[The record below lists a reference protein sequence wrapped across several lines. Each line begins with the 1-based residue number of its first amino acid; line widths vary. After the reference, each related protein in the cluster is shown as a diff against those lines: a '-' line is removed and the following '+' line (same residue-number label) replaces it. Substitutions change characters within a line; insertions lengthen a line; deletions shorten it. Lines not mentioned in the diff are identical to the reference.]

1 MASDAEIIEAF
12 EKIDY
17 ETVLPNEEPFI
28 TLYENFEDTAKSF
41 FLSEGD
47 QYGIFYFDEEI
58 TVDTLINEKIF
69 LNIIS
74 EEQKT
79 IIHLLY
85 RGENDSFDIYFP
97 FFHEKEQQMSFLT
110 ALKDRKTLRIHYL
123 MSLFGGIFK
132 AATKEYTL
140 SDTLAAML
148 PQQ

>member
-28 TLYENFEDTAKSF
+28 TLYEHFDDTSKPY

-47 QYGIFYFDEEI
+47 RYGLFYFDEEI
-58 TVDTLINEKIF
+58 TVDILINEKTF
-69 LNIIS
+69 LNIIN
-74 EEQKT
+74 EEQRT
-79 IIHLLY
+79 ILHLLY

-97 FFHEKEQQMSFLT
+97 FLHKNEQQMSFLS
-110 ALKDRKTLRIHYL
+110 ALKNRKTFRVHYL
-123 MSLFGGIFK
+123 MSLYGGIFK